1 MRKTSAVV
9 VVLKEGA
16 KEESHKKDPF
26 AVTDDVVSNEIEW
39 SSEFTLLY
47 LAHLCLIKSNRQA
60 CQVGAV
66 QILRSSKEEDPSLP

>member
-16 KEESHKKDPF
+16 KDGFPKKDPF

-39 SSEFTLLY
+39 SGEFILLNLCYLY
-47 LAHLCLIKSNRQA
+47 LIRSNR
-60 CQVGAV
+60 
-66 QILRSSKEEDPSLP
+66 